1 MEEQWHD
8 AERAHTAIAFAVLA
22 VVCVLAGFVVG
33 VVRSHPGQSPRPVTV
48 KAIVALGGS
57 R

>member
-1 MEEQWHD
+1 MEEQRHD
-8 AERAHTAIAFAVLA
+8 AERARTAIAFAVVA
-22 VVCVLAGFVVG
+22 IACVLAGFVVG

-48 KAIVALGGS
+48 KAIVAAGGS